1 MSERMNKKQE
11 KQVLD
16 ALIKKYFPNIG
27 GYDNL
32 LPKQKDFIG
41 RIIRGKDVM
50 GIMPTGGGK
59 SVCYQLPALFF
70 EDSITIVI
78 SPLVA
83 LVKDQVDA
91 INKTEEVAV
100 AFHTIFDKSKYD
112 DNCLVAD
119 DIVSGKYRMIYM
131 MPESLQT
138 ISFLRLARRI
148 KDRIRFVAIDEA
160 HCISTWGYS
169 FRPAYRNILAFVNAL
184 PKRPVVAAFT
194 ATATKFIVNDIVAT
208 LKLKVP
214 EIDERMEFARD
225 DLHLRFI
232 KCSINKRANINSLKN
247 DRERKICDEVKA
259 HIARGEKGIIY
270 CASKEKIDDIKG
282 YLTLK
287 EKKVNTVITTYHGK
301 MPQNEKD
308 KNYKM
313 FKEGKSLLMIATNA
327 FGMGINI
334 DDIVYVIHF
343 NMPLSIENYYQEVG
357 RAARDRNLEGY
368 GTLYYIASDYDLNL
382 NLVSKSER
390 GISHGKFR
398 QAIAKGR
405 LDDMS
410 SFVRRNFC
418 KVQTNS
424 DAESAGLYNADIE
437 KKVNKEITDYFND
450 DKLRV
455 TEEYMNNIL
464 DNYDKQENI
473 DDYIELVAN
482 VKSTK
487 TMVRV
492 AEKDYLKSVDDN
504 PPLFINCTLVA
515 NEIRKGKVL
524 VGESNIRSFRGTKR
538 YEHDTERCIKFAID
552 KKLSYFD
559 MMIADAMYSLWI
571 QGEPIYVKTI
581 WGILCGKKEVSVKN
595 GKGEKEGEGKRKLI
609 EDSIEKL
616 SNTQIR
622 IEYEEEDNYGIRF
635 ADERSIRVIE
645 GCFMPV
651 TRTADFRYVM
661 NENVIPPLYHYAEIQ
676 NQFRCISSKW
686 LDLKTIP
693 SSIENVLLVYY
704 FVQRLDLMPK
714 PGIENKLTALT
725 SREKRSN
732 RTMPKRR
739 KNVLSN
745 KISFVLEDDTTL
757 FDMLGIH
764 MGMDK
769 YAYKRKYEELCGL
782 PVIKHN
788 IVDDKGRII
797 AKKQKQQIGK
807 VEKIFMEYKKKHII
821 VDYQCVAN
829 KKNSV
834 IYGEE
839 EIPLKYTGIVIDN
852 YTEEDKFRYKVD
864 RSEASS

>member
-16 ALIKKYFPNIG
+16 ALIKKHFPNIG

-32 LPKQKDFIG
+32 LPKQKDFID
-41 RIIRGKDVM
+41 RIIRGRDVM
-50 GIMPTGGGK
+50 GLMPTGGGK

-91 INKTEEVAV
+91 INRTEEVAV

-148 KDRIRFVAIDEA
+148 KDKIRFVAIDEA

-194 ATATKFIVNDIVAT
+194 ATATKFIVSDIVAT

-232 KCSINKRANINSLKN
+232 KCNVNKRENINSPKN

-313 FKEGKSLLMIATNA
+313 FREGKSLLMIATNA

-334 DDIVYVIHF
+334 NDIVYVIHF

-357 RAARDRNLEGY
+357 RAARDKNLEGY
-368 GTLYYIASDYDLNL
+368 GSLYYIASDYDLNL
-382 NLVSKSER
+382 NLISKSER
-390 GISHGKFR
+390 GIMNDKFR

-418 KVQTNS
+418 KVQTKNN
-424 DAESAGLYNADIE
+424 AESTELYNADIE
-437 KKVNKEITDYFND
+437 KRMNKEITDYFND
-450 DKLRV
+450 DKFRV
-455 TEEYMNNIL
+455 TQAYM
-464 DNYDKQENI
+464 
-473 DDYIELVAN
+473 DDVVDCL
-482 VKSTK
+482 
-487 TMVRV
+487 
-492 AEKDYLKSVDDN
+492 VDDN

-616 SNTQIR
+616 TNTQIR

-745 KISFVLEDDTTL
+745 KISFVMEDDTTL
-757 FDMLGIH
+757 FDMLGIN
-764 MGMDK
+764 MGVDK

-782 PVIKHN
+782 PIIKHN
-788 IVDDKGRII
+788 LVDDKGRII
-797 AKKQKQQIGK
+797 AKKQKQKIGK
-807 VEKIFMEYKKKHII
+807 IEKIFMEYKRKHII

-834 IYGEE
+834 LYGEE

-852 YTEEDKFRYKVD
+852 YTEEDRFRYKVD
-864 RSEASS
+864 RSEASP